1 MSSTPENGLEAAL
14 RDADGVVF
22 LCSGNMVRSA
32 FAELYARHLDCPV
45 PVLSAAT
52 IFRNDTIYSETALA
66 LSARGVRPHLIRAF
80 RPTHLDDLR
89 PHIDGRPVVFG
100 MTRSHLAEVEGHPL
114 LVDRVFLLAAV
125 DGLDSSDEEIAD
137 PVLEGADF
145 ARTFARVAECVES
158 LLERLRAR

>member
-1 MSSTPENGLEAAL
+1 
-14 RDADGVVF
+14 
-22 LCSGNMVRSA
+22 MVRSA

-52 IFRNDTIYSETALA
+52 TFRNDMIYSETALA
-66 LSARGVRPHLIRAF
+66 LSSRGVHGDLIRDF

-100 MTRSHLAEVEGHPL
+100 MTRDHLADLEGHPL
-114 LVDRVFLLAAV
+114 LVGRMFLLTAA
-125 DGLDSSDEEIAD
+125 GPDSNAEEIAD

-158 LLERLRAR
+158 LLERLRAG